1 MSDSKLNKKF
11 RDAVRTGSRGTARII
26 RSTLK
31 NMHMWQKVGLVLCI
45 VFWIASVIL
54 GAVCRR
60 TTDKLIDQNAAQRW
74 SEEGNFAQVSAF
86 LAEGSGASEDTV
98 KAMYTGLM
106 LDLQADAIALSETQ
120 TENGA
125 RLIEQSY
132 CGMGSADITVGSETV
147 TVNAIGVGGDFFNFH
162 PLEMIDG
169 YYFADDDLMK
179 DRILLDDQT
188 AWRLFGSPNIVGM
201 TVSIG
206 GTPHV
211 IAGVFRQPR
220 ERFYKDSG
228 IGSYLVY
235 MSYDSLCKYTDATAA
250 SEEGETTQDGEN
262 MDISGGDAFVP
273 DAKPVHSE
281 KAAADP
287 AVPTTAAYMP
297 ADAEEHPGKKGTLS
311 DTIGGLESG
320 SSSDGSGDTGEG
332 EDTGE
337 PLKEE
342 ESDLGEELD
351 DDPGAENLDRKDS
364 GSSKGSS
371 GTAKDGE
378 EEEQKE
384 VVNRNRVTC
393 YEVVIPNPVQ
403 GYAVR
408 KVRSRLEQV
417 PFPME
422 LATIVDNTRRFD
434 IFRLVTLLA
443 QPGVRSMQVAPIRYP
458 YWENVALAWEDVLI
472 PYALLWLILRFS
484 PVLFLL
490 WLVIWYATH
499 KSWTVGGVVRDIQD
513 RIYDRQ
519 SERIYGKR
527 SEAGLSGEDPEA
539 IETEKE
545 SDAAGADQESAGIA
559 AQETEG
565 NSDDKATETL
575 PEPEDTSEKEK
586 ETLPESEDASENAS
600 VNEEDTLSE
609 SEDTAEENTE
619 VSDSGPAREEGAAS
633 GDTDGSPA

>member
-26 RSTLK
+26 RSSLK
-31 NMHMWQKVGLVLCI
+31 KMHMWQKAGLVLCV
-45 VFWIASVIL
+45 VFWISSVIL
-54 GAVCRR
+54 GALCRR
-60 TTDKLIDQNAAQRW
+60 TTDKLIDQNAAERW
-74 SEEGNFAQVSAF
+74 SEDGNYAQVSAF
-86 LAEGSGASEDTV
+86 LAEGSGASEETV

-106 LDLQADAIALSETQ
+106 LDLQTDAIALSETQ

-125 RLIEQSY
+125 RLIEESY
-132 CGMGSADITVGSETV
+132 CGMGSADLTVGTETV

-179 DRILLDDQT
+179 DRVLLDDQT

-201 TVSIG
+201 TVTIG
-206 GTPHV
+206 GTPHI

-235 MSYDSLCKYTDATAA
+235 MSYDSLCKYTDASAAA
-250 SEEGETTQDGEN
+250 SESSGSQDSESL
-262 MDISGGDAFVP
+262 DSSGGDAFAP
-273 DAKPVHSE
+273 DAEPVRRE

-287 AVPTTAAYMP
+287 AVPHTAAYMP
-297 ADAEEHPGKKGTLS
+297 VDTEDLPGKKATMSGTL
-311 DTIGGLESG
+311 GGLESDSG
-320 SSSDGSGDTGEG
+320 SDGSGDTGG

-342 ESDLGEELD
+342 ESDLN
-351 DDPGAENLDRKDS
+351 DDPGGEDLGQNHS

-371 GTAKDGE
+371 GSAGDGE
-378 EEEQKE
+378 EEGQKE

-403 GYAVR
+403 NYAVR
-408 KVRSRLEQV
+408 KVRSRLEQI

-422 LATIVDNTRRFD
+422 LATIVDNTSRFE
-434 IFRLVTLLA
+434 IFRLVTLLG

-484 PVLFLL
+484 PILFLL

-519 SERIYGKR
+519 SERIYGRR
-527 SEAGLSGEDPEA
+527 SGTGLPVEDSDKSRAEGDPEA
-539 IETEKE
+539 ALTEKTE
-545 SDAAGADQESAGIA
+545 ADSDEKAAV
-559 AQETEG
+559 
-565 NSDDKATETL
+565 TL
-575 PEPEDTSEKEK
+575 PG
-586 ETLPESEDASENAS
+586 SEDASENEDELLPEPEDAS
-600 VNEEDTLSE
+600 ENGKEALPEPEDASENGVEALPEPEDISENEDEPLPEPED
-609 SEDTAEENTE
+609 
-619 VSDSGPAREEGAAS
+619 R
-633 GDTDGSPA
+633 

>member
-26 RSTLK
+26 RSSLK
-31 NMHMWQKVGLVLCI
+31 KMHMWQKAGLVLCV

-60 TTDKLIDQNAAQRW
+60 TTDKLIDQNAAERW
-74 SEEGNFAQVSAF
+74 SEDGNYAQVSAF
-86 LAEGSGASEDTV
+86 LAEGSGASEETV

-106 LDLQADAIALSETQ
+106 LDLQTDAIALSETQ

-125 RLIEQSY
+125 RLIEESY
-132 CGMGSADITVGSETV
+132 CGMGSADLTVGTETV

-179 DRILLDDQT
+179 DRVLLDDQT

-201 TVSIG
+201 TVTIG
-206 GTPHV
+206 GTPHI

-235 MSYDSLCKYTDATAA
+235 MSYDSLCKYTDASAAA
-250 SEEGETTQDGEN
+250 SESSGSQDSESL
-262 MDISGGDAFVP
+262 DSSGGDAFAP
-273 DAKPVHSE
+273 DAEPVRRE

-287 AVPTTAAYMP
+287 AVPHTAAYMP
-297 ADAEEHPGKKGTLS
+297 VDTEDLPGKKGTMSGTL
-311 DTIGGLESG
+311 GGLESDSG
-320 SSSDGSGDTGEG
+320 SDGSGDTGG

-342 ESDLGEELD
+342 ESDLN
-351 DDPGAENLDRKDS
+351 DDPGGEDLGQNHS

-371 GTAKDGE
+371 GSTGDGE
-378 EEEQKE
+378 EEGQKE

-403 GYAVR
+403 NYAVR

-422 LATIVDNTRRFD
+422 LATIVDNTSRFE

-484 PVLFLL
+484 PILFLL

-519 SERIYGKR
+519 SERIYGRR
-527 SEAGLSGEDPEA
+527 SGTGLPVEDPEA
-539 IETEKE
+539 GTAEDDPEAALTEKTE
-545 SDAAGADQESAGIA
+545 ADSDEKAAVTLPGPEDASENEDEA
-559 AQETEG
+559 
-565 NSDDKATETL
+565 L
-575 PEPEDTSEKEK
+575 PEPEDISENED
-586 ETLPESEDASENAS
+586 EPLPEPED
-600 VNEEDTLSE
+600 
-609 SEDTAEENTE
+609 
-619 VSDSGPAREEGAAS
+619 R
-633 GDTDGSPA
+633 

>member
-26 RSTLK
+26 RSSLK
-31 NMHMWQKVGLVLCI
+31 KMHMWQKAGLVLCV

-60 TTDKLIDQNAAQRW
+60 TTDKLIDQNAAERW
-74 SEEGNFAQVSAF
+74 SEDGNYAQVSAF
-86 LAEGSGASEDTV
+86 LAEGSGASEETV

-106 LDLQADAIALSETQ
+106 LDLQTDAIALSETQ

-125 RLIEQSY
+125 RLIEESY
-132 CGMGSADITVGSETV
+132 CGMGSADLTVGTETV

-179 DRILLDDQT
+179 DRVLLDDQT

-201 TVSIG
+201 TVTIG
-206 GTPHV
+206 GTPHI

-235 MSYDSLCKYTDATAA
+235 MSYDSLCKYTDASAAA
-250 SEEGETTQDGEN
+250 SESSGSQDSESL
-262 MDISGGDAFVP
+262 DSSGGDAFAP
-273 DAKPVHSE
+273 DAEPVRRE

-287 AVPTTAAYMP
+287 AVPHTAAYMP
-297 ADAEEHPGKKGTLS
+297 VDTEDLPGKKGTMSGTL
-311 DTIGGLESG
+311 GGLESDSG
-320 SSSDGSGDTGEG
+320 SDGSGDTGG

-342 ESDLGEELD
+342 KSDLN
-351 DDPGAENLDRKDS
+351 DDPGGEDLGQNHS

-371 GTAKDGE
+371 GSAGDGE
-378 EEEQKE
+378 EEGQKE

-403 GYAVR
+403 NYAVR

-422 LATIVDNTRRFD
+422 LATIVDNTSRFE

-484 PVLFLL
+484 PILFLL

-519 SERIYGKR
+519 SERIYGRR
-527 SEAGLSGEDPEA
+527 SGTGLPVEDPEA
-539 IETEKE
+539 GTAEDDPEAALTEKTE
-545 SDAAGADQESAGIA
+545 ADSDEKAAVTLPGPEDASENEDEA
-559 AQETEG
+559 
-565 NSDDKATETL
+565 L
-575 PEPEDTSEKEK
+575 PEPEDISENED
-586 ETLPESEDASENAS
+586 EPLPEPED
-600 VNEEDTLSE
+600 
-609 SEDTAEENTE
+609 
-619 VSDSGPAREEGAAS
+619 R
-633 GDTDGSPA
+633 

>member
-1 MSDSKLNKKF
+1 MSDSKLNKKI
-11 RDAVRTGSRGTARII
+11 RDAVRKGSRGTARII
-26 RSTLK
+26 RSSLK
-31 NMHMWQKVGLVLCI
+31 KMHMWQKAGLVLCI
-45 VFWIASVIL
+45 VFWISSVIL

-60 TTDKLIDQNAAQRW
+60 TTDKLLDQNAAERW
-74 SEEGNFAQVSAF
+74 SEDGNYAQVSAF
-86 LAEGSGASEDTV
+86 LAEGSGASEETV

-106 LDLQADAIALSETQ
+106 LDLQTDAIALSETQ

-125 RLIEQSY
+125 RLIEESY
-132 CGMGSADITVGSETV
+132 CGMGSADLTVGTETV

-179 DRILLDDQT
+179 DRVLLDDQT

-201 TVSIG
+201 TVTIG
-206 GTPHV
+206 GTPHI

-235 MSYDSLCKYTDATAA
+235 MSYDSLCKYTDASAAA
-250 SEEGETTQDGEN
+250 SESSGTQDSEN
-262 MDISGGDAFVP
+262 LDSSGGDAFAP
-273 DAKPVHSE
+273 DAEPVRRE

-287 AVPTTAAYMP
+287 AVPHTAAYMSV
-297 ADAEEHPGKKGTLS
+297 DTEDLPGKKGTMSGTL
-311 DTIGGLESG
+311 GGLESDSG
-320 SSSDGSGDTGEG
+320 SDGSGDTGG
-332 EDTGE
+332 EDTAE

-342 ESDLGEELD
+342 ESDLN
-351 DDPGAENLDRKDS
+351 DDPGGEDLGQNHS

-371 GTAKDGE
+371 GSAGDGE
-378 EEEQKE
+378 EEGQKE

-403 GYAVR
+403 NYAVR

-422 LATIVDNTRRFD
+422 LATIVDNTSRFE

-484 PVLFLL
+484 PILFLL

-519 SERIYGKR
+519 SERIYGRR
-527 SEAGLSGEDPEA
+527 SGTGLPVEDSDKSRAEDDPETA
-539 IETEKE
+539 LTEKAE
-545 SDAAGADQESAGIA
+545 ADSDENAAVTLPGPADTSENEDEA
-559 AQETEG
+559 
-565 NSDDKATETL
+565 L
-575 PEPEDTSEKEK
+575 PEPEDASENGNEA
-586 ETLPESEDASENAS
+586 LPEPEDASENGDEALPEPEDIS
-600 VNEEDTLSE
+600 ENEDEPLPEPED
-609 SEDTAEENTE
+609 
-619 VSDSGPAREEGAAS
+619 R
-633 GDTDGSPA
+633 

>member
-26 RSTLK
+26 RSSLK
-31 NMHMWQKVGLVLCI
+31 KMHMWQKAGLVLCI
-45 VFWIASVIL
+45 VFWISSVIL
-54 GAVCRR
+54 GALCRR
-60 TTDKLIDQNAAQRW
+60 TTDKLIDQNAAERW
-74 SEEGNFAQVSAF
+74 SEDGNYAQVSAF
-86 LAEGSGASEDTV
+86 LAEGSGASEETV

-106 LDLQADAIALSETQ
+106 LDLQTDAIALSETQ

-125 RLIEQSY
+125 RLIEESY
-132 CGMGSADITVGSETV
+132 CGMGSADLTVGTETV

-179 DRILLDDQT
+179 DRVLLDDQT

-201 TVSIG
+201 TVTIG
-206 GTPHV
+206 GTPHI

-235 MSYDSLCKYTDATAA
+235 MSYDSLCKYTDASAAA
-250 SEEGETTQDGEN
+250 SESSGSQDSESL
-262 MDISGGDAFVP
+262 DSSGGDAFAP
-273 DAKPVHSE
+273 DAEPVRRE

-287 AVPTTAAYMP
+287 AVPHTAAYMP
-297 ADAEEHPGKKGTLS
+297 VDTEDLPGKKGTMSGTL
-311 DTIGGLESG
+311 GGLESDSG
-320 SSSDGSGDTGEG
+320 SDGSGDTGG

-342 ESDLGEELD
+342 ESDLN
-351 DDPGAENLDRKDS
+351 DDPGGEDLGQNHS

-371 GTAKDGE
+371 GSAGDGE
-378 EEEQKE
+378 EEGQKE

-403 GYAVR
+403 NYAVR

-422 LATIVDNTRRFD
+422 LATIVDNTSRFE

-484 PVLFLL
+484 PILFLL

-519 SERIYGKR
+519 SERIYGR
-527 SEAGLSGEDPEA
+527 RSGTGLPVEDSEAGTAEDDPEA
-539 IETEKE
+539 ALTEKAE
-545 SDAAGADQESAGIA
+545 ADSDEKAAV
-559 AQETEG
+559 
-565 NSDDKATETL
+565 TL
-575 PEPEDTSEKEK
+575 PG
-586 ETLPESEDASENAS
+586 SEDASENEDEALPAPEDAS
-600 VNEEDTLSE
+600 ENGDEALPEPENASENEDEALPEPEDISE
-609 SEDTAEENTE
+609 NEDEPLPEPE
-619 VSDSGPAREEGAAS
+619 DR
-633 GDTDGSPA
+633 